1 MTKVMIGSA
10 RSDENKKA
18 HGGKA
23 GDQTGNEVSMQEWYL
38 HGKGWR
44 TFRPKRAAAAARIAE
59 EMRAACENSAVGY
72 DQYQRNTLYEAAA
85 RVNFE
90 ISRVQTPC
98 ETDCSA
104 LVRVC
109 CAAAGI
115 ALPESVSTANLAS
128 ALLSTGAFDEITDE
142 DCNLRGNGLRAG
154 DIQVTRS
161 KGHTV
166 VVVTGSGSVLKRG
179 MTGSAVREMQQNLI
193 ALGYSVGDA
202 GADGD
207 FGANTEL
214 AVKRF
219 QAQQGLTV
227 DGICGDATA
236 RALEQ
241 AQSNVERKASI
252 IGDRVHVR
260 CGPGTQ
266 YDALGVVR
274 KGDRLPAPDESGWMF
289 VLYEG
294 KPGFVSRK
302 YAAIGEIGDG
312 TEEGGN

>member
-1 MTKVMIGSA
+1 MARAMIGSA

-18 HGGKA
+18 HGGKP

-38 HGKGWR
+38 HSKGWR
-44 TFRPKRAAAAARIAE
+44 TFRPKSAAAAARIAE

-179 MTGSAVREMQQNLI
+179 MTGSDVREMQQKLI
-193 ALGYSVGDA
+193 ALGYNVGDD

-207 FGANTEL
+207 FGANTEA
-214 AVKRF
+214 AVKHF
-219 QAQQGLTV
+219 QAQHGLTV
-227 DGICGDATA
+227 DGICGEATVH
-236 RALEQ
+236 ALEQ
-241 AQSNVERKASI
+241 AQADAERKTEI
-252 IGDRVHVR
+252 LGDRVHVR

-274 KGDRLPAPDESGWMF
+274 KGDRLPAPDASEWIF

-302 YAAIGEIGDG
+302 YAAIDANGD
-312 TEEGGN
+312 